1 SLGGMRCSPLNAALC
16 AQTMGV
22 ILKYLYE
29 IDKIDTINNV
39 KYVSDTIIKRLYSS
53 FDSIDAESKVVEE
66 TAYQNSAKSFDPET
80 MDETHGLEEAFH
92 EGVSHYLIHTHM
104 KQEFLNS
111 SITWLFHQF
120 ERDCTRIFQTED
132 GNTKKSKLTTLNVD
146 TSPNS
151 KWKICNSELR
161 DLANA
166 IKHGEGK
173 SLNRLKSAQPN
184 LFKSGTNQIEVKV
197 TDVERYTKALL
208 DFWTDFFNA
217 AIR

>member
-1 SLGGMRCSPLNAALC
+1 L
-16 AQTMGV
+16 
-22 ILKYLYE
+22 IL
-29 IDKIDTINNV
+29 
-39 KYVSDTIIKRLYSS
+39 
-53 FDSIDAESKVVEE
+53 
-66 TAYQNSAKSFDPET
+66 
-80 MDETHGLEEAFH
+80 
-92 EGVSHYLIHTHM
+92 
-104 KQEFLNS
+104 
-111 SITWLFHQF
+111 
-120 ERDCTRIFQTED
+120 
-132 GNTKKSKLTTLNVD
+132 NTKGTLLREDQRNNAI
-146 TSPNS
+146 TLNS